1 MKSKYS
7 KNDLTKLLAFC
18 VMILAAIILLLN
30 AIGIKLGILMFVK
43 DAAILAAISLPAY
56 AFAKSL
62 GKTWVIIF
70 WVIFVVFAVG
80 LVWGG
85 YNALS

>member
-18 VMILAAIILLLN
+18 ALILSAVIWILLAINIKPNYLIFIKDAILLL
-30 AIGIKLGILMFVK
+30 
-43 DAAILAAISLPAY
+43 AISIPAY

-62 GKTWVIIF
+62 GKTWKIIF
-70 WVIFVVFAVG
+70 WIIFIVFVV
-80 LVWGG
+80 
-85 YNALS
+85 ALIFGSFPIL